1 MLRCSLRLLQITIL
15 ACLAQP
21 IQARAA
27 DPADSGSLEGWTPS
41 SIRDEIRPEFAID
54 KAGGRDQHG
63 ALVIRTDQRPGLMGY
78 WTKKIPVEGG
88 RYYRFQAFRRV
99 QNVAIP
105 RRSVNVR
112 IVWLDEQG
120 KTAYRDLPVVGPYHP
135 KGKPDL
141 STGEFPA
148 DRATDAEGWTELSGV
163 YRVPAQAR
171 EALVELHLEWA
182 ESAQVEWSSVS
193 LTETSPP
200 PPRKVRLATI
210 HFAPTGKVSP
220 ADNCRQFAPLIA
232 EAARQKAD
240 LVVLPETLTHTG
252 TGQAYAD
259 VAEPIPG
266 PSTEYFSSL
275 AKQHQ
280 LHLVVGLLERVEHV
294 VYNVAVLIGP
304 EGEIIGKYRKV
315 CLPRTEVE
323 LGITPGTEYPVFDT
337 RFGKVGMMVCYDGF
351 FPEVA
356 RELANRG
363 AEVIAFPVAGCNPL
377 LAAARACENHAYVVS
392 STYCDVSLNWM
403 ISGIYGHQ
411 GEILAQATKWGSV
424 AVAEVDLG
432 DPTIWGNIGDY
443 KAQLLRHR
451 PATADEQKTAAALP
465 KPTAK

>member
-1 MLRCSLRLLQITIL
+1 MPRCSLRLLQLTIL
-15 ACLAQP
+15 ACLAVP
-21 IQARAA
+21 FQARAA
-27 DPADSGSLEGWTPS
+27 DTADGGSLADWTPS
-41 SIRDEIRPEFAID
+41 SVRDEIRPEFAVD
-54 KAGGRDQHG
+54 KTGGRDKHG

-78 WTKKIPVEGG
+78 WTRKIPVEGG

-148 DRATDAEGWTELSGV
+148 DRATDAEGWTELTGV
-163 YRVPAQAR
+163 YRVPAKAR
-171 EALVELHLEWA
+171 EALIELHLEWA
-182 ESAQVEWSSVS
+182 ESAQVEWSNVS
-193 LTETSPP
+193 FTETSPP

-210 HFAPTGKVSP
+210 HFIPTGKVSP
-220 ADNCRQFAPLIA
+220 ADNCRQFAPLIE
-232 EAARQKAD
+232 EAAKQKAD
-240 LVVLPETLTHTG
+240 LAVLPETLTQTNTG
-252 TGQAYAD
+252 KTYAE

-266 PSTEYFSSL
+266 PSTEYFSTL
-275 AKQHQ
+275 AKQYKM
-280 LHLVVGLLERVEHV
+280 HLVVGLLERVEHV

-315 CLPRTEVE
+315 CLPRPEVE
-323 LGITPGTEYPVFDT
+323 WGVTPGTEYPVFDT

-392 STYCDVSLNWM
+392 STYCDVSANWM

-411 GEILAQATKWGSV
+411 GEVLAQATKWGSV

-451 PATADEQKTAAALP
+451 PATADEQKAVAAQS
-465 KPTAK
+465 KSK

>member
-1 MLRCSLRLLQITIL
+1 MALWLR
-15 ACLAQP
+15 
-21 IQARAA
+21 
-27 DPADSGSLEGWTPS
+27 DS
-41 SIRDEIRPEFAID
+41 I
-54 KAGGRDQHG
+54 
-63 ALVIRTDQRPGLMGY
+63 
-78 WTKKIPVEGG
+78 
-88 RYYRFQAFRRV
+88 
-99 QNVAIP
+99 
-105 RRSVNVR
+105 
-112 IVWLDEQG
+112 
-120 KTAYRDLPVVGPYHP
+120 
-135 KGKPDL
+135 
-141 STGEFPA
+141 
-148 DRATDAEGWTELSGV
+148 
-163 YRVPAQAR
+163 
-171 EALVELHLEWA
+171 ELHLEWA

-210 HFAPTGKVSP
+210 HFIPSGKVSP

-232 EAARQKAD
+232 EAAKQKAD
-240 LVVLPETLTHTG
+240 LVVLPETLTHTN
-252 TGQAYAD
+252 TGLTYAD
-259 VAEPIPG
+259 AGESIPG

-315 CLPRTEVE
+315 CLPRGEVE
-323 LGITPGTEYPVFDT
+323 MGITPGTEYPVFDT

-377 LAAARACENHAYVVS
+377 LAAARACENHAYIVS

-411 GEILAQATKWGSV
+411 GEVLAQATKWGTV
-424 AVAEVDLG
+424 AVAEVDLEH
-432 DPTIWGNIGDY
+432 PTIWDNIGDY

-451 PATADEQKTAAALP
+451 PATADEQVAAAA
-465 KPTAK
+465 KPTKAAKSE

>member
-1 MLRCSLRLLQITIL
+1 
-15 ACLAQP
+15 
-21 IQARAA
+21 
-27 DPADSGSLEGWTPS
+27 
-41 SIRDEIRPEFAID
+41 
-54 KAGGRDQHG
+54 
-63 ALVIRTDQRPGLMGY
+63 
-78 WTKKIPVEGG
+78 
-88 RYYRFQAFRRV
+88 
-99 QNVAIP
+99 
-105 RRSVNVR
+105 
-112 IVWLDEQG
+112 
-120 KTAYRDLPVVGPYHP
+120 
-135 KGKPDL
+135 
-141 STGEFPA
+141 
-148 DRATDAEGWTELSGV
+148 LSGV
-163 YRVPAQAR
+163 YRAPATAR
-171 EALVELHLEWA
+171 MASIELHLEWA
-182 ESAQVEWSSVS
+182 ELAQVEWSSVS
-193 LTETSPP
+193 FTETYPP

-210 HFAPTGKVSP
+210 HYVPTGKVSP

-232 EAARQKAD
+232 EAAKQKAD

-252 TGQAYAD
+252 TGRTYAD

-275 AKQHQ
+275 AKQYQ

-315 CLPRTEVE
+315 CLPRGEVE
-323 LGITPGTEYPVFDT
+323 MGVTPGTEYPVFET

-377 LAAARACENHAYVVS
+377 LAAARACENHAYIVS

-411 GEILAQATKWGSV
+411 GEVLAQATKWGSV

-432 DPTIWGNIGDY
+432 DPTIWDNMGDF

-451 PATADEQKTAAALP
+451 PPTADELKSVAAQP
-465 KPTAK
+465 KSTTKRD

>member
-1 MLRCSLRLLQITIL
+1 MPRLSSRWLLLAFLAGLSL
-15 ACLAQP
+15 P
-21 IQARAA
+21 SVARAA
-27 DPADSGSLEGWTPS
+27 EPADGGSLEGWTPTA
-41 SIRDEIRPEFAID
+41 IRDEIRPQFTVD
-54 KAGGRDQHG
+54 KTGGRDHHG
-63 ALVIRTDQRPGLMGY
+63 ALVISTDEQPGLMGY
-78 WTKKIPVEGG
+78 WTKNMPVEGG
-88 RYYRFQAFRRV
+88 RHYRFQAFRRIK
-99 QNVAIP
+99 NVAHP

-112 IVWLDEQG
+112 IVWVDEQG
-120 KTAYRDLPVVGPYHP
+120 KVVNGDSPVVGPYHP

-141 STGEFPA
+141 STTEFPA
-148 DRATDAEGWTELSGV
+148 DRATDAKGWTEVAGV
-163 YRVPAQAR
+163 YRAPAKARQATI
-171 EALVELHLEWA
+171 ELHLEWA
-182 ESAQVEWSSVS
+182 ESARVEWSSAS

-200 PPRKVRLATI
+200 PHRIVRLATI
-210 HFAPTGKVSP
+210 HYIPLGKTP

-232 EAARQKAD
+232 DAAKQKAD
-240 LVVLPETLTHTG
+240 LVVLPETLTHANTG
-252 TGQAYAD
+252 LTYDAA
-259 VAEPIPG
+259 AESIPG

-280 LHLVVGLLERVEHV
+280 LHLVVGLLERVDHV

-315 CLPRTEVE
+315 CLPRGEVE
-323 LGITPGTEYPVFDT
+323 MGITPGTEYPVFET

-403 ISGIYGHQ
+403 ISGVYGHQ
-411 GEILAQATKWGSV
+411 GEVLAQATKWGSV
-424 AVAEVDLG
+424 AVAEVDL
-432 DPTIWGNIGDY
+432 DSPTIWGNIGDY

-451 PATADEQKTAAALP
+451 PPTAEEQKAAAAQT
-465 KPTAK
+465 KPAAK